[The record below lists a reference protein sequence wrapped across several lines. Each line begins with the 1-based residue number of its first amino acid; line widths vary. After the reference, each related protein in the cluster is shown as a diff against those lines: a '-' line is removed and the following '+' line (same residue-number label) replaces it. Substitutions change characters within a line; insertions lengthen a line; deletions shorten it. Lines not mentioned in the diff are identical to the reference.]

1 MQRVDL
7 LSIIFTRCGAKCG
20 ECSEGNLEVIV
31 PLRGGFDHFFSG
43 VIDSRLS
50 LLDIAYGLEDIF
62 DVDFRIERYGESVYD
77 EHFDV
82 FSPLSISELRDE
94 SIRLSKSAKQLA
106 YDDFREFAHRI
117 EQSLTRLS
125 LLLKVDDL
133 DWSML
138 DFK

>member
-43 VIDSRLS
+43 VIDSRWS

-62 DVDFRIERYGESVYD
+62 DVDFRIERYGKHVYD
-77 EHFDV
+77 DHYKVFAPIALGDV
-82 FSPLSISELRDE
+82 ADDATRHANSSM
-94 SIRLSKSAKQLA
+94 KLA
-106 YDDFREFAHRI
+106 YDDFYEFAHRV
-117 EQSLTRLS
+117 EQSLTHLS
-125 LLLKVDDL
+125 LLLKADDL
-133 DWSML
+133 D
-138 DFK
+138 

>member
-62 DVDFRIERYGESVYD
+62 DVDFRIERYGESI
-77 EHFDV
+77 FDSF
-82 FSPLSISELRDE
+82 FSVLSP
-94 SIRLSKSAKQLA
+94 SALGDLAADATRQADSAMQLA
-106 YDDFREFAHRI
+106 YDDFHEFAHRI

-125 LLLKVDDL
+125 LLLTADDL
-133 DWSML
+133 D
-138 DFK
+138 